1 MDINKENIDY
11 IELISSYL
19 SDELSSSQISILEDW
34 VKEDSDNKKTFLAY
48 KNAWVGSNI
57 SKSNKNIDVNTEFEN
72 LQSKLF
78 VGNETH
84 TIVKKNNSMKFLLR
98 IAAVIAIILAGIV
111 SVNSYLNNKT
121 LIYTAQNEVIEQTTP
136 DGSVISINRNSTVE
150 FNNNSNKIRNVKLN
164 GSAFFKVKHDDKV
177 PFVIQT
183 QDIKVSVLG
192 TSFLVDS
199 RPNDNFITI
208 VVKSGKVS
216 VKDAENEIILVAGE
230 KGIFSKKE
238 NKLFKLK
245 NNDVNY
251 LSWKTKELEFNNSD
265 LNEVVRVLKGTYN
278 KNIIIDQ
285 SVDITNN
292 KLTAKFNNRSFESV
306 LNIIKETL
314 DIKVEKGKNEII
326 IFSNN

>member
-57 SKSNKNIDVNTEFEN
+57 SKSNKNIDVNTEFGN

-314 DIKVEKGKNEII
+314 DVKVEKGKNEII

>member
-19 SDELSSSQISILEDW
+19 SDELDSSQISVLEDW
-34 VKEDSDNKKTFLAY
+34 VKANSDNKKTFVAY

-57 SKSNKNIDVNTEFEN
+57 TKSNNNIDVNAEFNN

-111 SVNSYLNNKT
+111 SVNFYLNSKT
-121 LIYTAQNEVIEQTTP
+121 LIYTAQNEVVEQTTP
-136 DGSVISINRNSTVE
+136 DGSVISINRNTSVE
-150 FNNNSNKIRNVKLN
+150 YNNNSNKIRNVKLN

-177 PFVIQT
+177 PFVIET

-199 RPNDNFITI
+199 RPNDDFIT
-208 VVKSGKVS
+208 VVVETGKVS
-216 VKDAENEIILVAGE
+216 VKDAEM
-230 KGIFSKKE
+230 
-238 NKLFKLK
+238 KLF
-245 NNDVNY
+245 
-251 LSWKTKELEFNNSD
+251 
-265 LNEVVRVLKGTYN
+265 
-278 KNIIIDQ
+278 
-285 SVDITNN
+285 
-292 KLTAKFNNRSFESV
+292 
-306 LNIIKETL
+306 
-314 DIKVEKGKNEII
+314 
-326 IFSNN
+326 

>member
-57 SKSNKNIDVNTEFEN
+57 SKSNKNIDVNTEFGN